1 MFTKIKTVVGIM
13 LALAVCIS
21 AWAIK
26 TSFAIVVSGAIITAK
41 AAVFLG
47 VVYGLY
53 LAYQYFSGK

>member
-1 MFTKIKTVVGIM
+1 MVTKFKLVAWIM
-13 LALAVCIS
+13 LALVVCIS

-26 TSFAIVVSGAIITAK
+26 TSFTIVVSGAIITAK
-41 AAVFLG
+41 ATVFLG